1 MKKKIAILG
10 STGSIGK
17 TTINLLKKNKNKYEI
32 KLLSTNKNVKALYNQ
47 SLKLKVKN
55 VIIFDEQKYQKNK
68 RFFLKKKINVF
79 SNFDKPQKILKSK
92 VDITISGISGLNGL
106 KPLLSSIKISKK
118 IAVANKE
125 SIICGWHLIKK
136 ELKKNRTDFIPI
148 DSEHFSIWKLIEN
161 SKNDELDTIYLTAS
175 GGPFLN
181 KKLKKIKN
189 IHPNHAL
196 KHPNWK
202 MGKKITIDSATMMNK
217 VFEVIEAK
225 KIFNLDI
232 KKIKVLIHPSSYVH
246 SVIKFKNGVIKLL
259 AHDTNMMIPIG
270 SAIFNNYE
278 YNYKTKILD
287 IDKINKI
294 QFLKPK
300 ISQFPVLKFLNQIN
314 NNDDIFEIIL
324 IAANDEL
331 VNYYLEQKIK
341 YSDIY
346 TLLNKIIKK
355 REFMVKSINKKLNLR
370 EINEIVE
377 IVKSKVRKLVYQL

>member
-17 TTINLLKKNKNKYEI
+17 TTINLLKKNKNKYVI

-55 VIIFDEQKYQKNK
+55 VIIFDKEKYQKNK

-79 SNFDKPQKILKSK
+79 PNFDKPRKILKSK

-106 KPLLSSIKISKK
+106 KPLLSSIMISKK

-136 ELKKNRTDFIPI
+136 ELKKNKTDFVPI
-148 DSEHFSIWKLIEN
+148 DSEHFSIWKLIET

-181 KKLKKIKN
+181 KKIKKIKN
-189 IHPNHAL
+189 IHPNQAL

-246 SVIKFKNGVIKLL
+246 SVVKFKNGIIKLL

-294 QFLKPK
+294 
-300 ISQFPVLKFLNQIN
+300 
-314 NNDDIFEIIL
+314 
-324 IAANDEL
+324 
-331 VNYYLEQKIK
+331 
-341 YSDIY
+341 
-346 TLLNKIIKK
+346 
-355 REFMVKSINKKLNLR
+355 
-370 EINEIVE
+370 
-377 IVKSKVRKLVYQL
+377 

>member
-106 KPLLSSIKISKK
+106 KPLLSSIMISKK

-189 IHPNHAL
+189 IHPNQAL

-355 REFMVKSINKKLNLR
+355 REFVVKSINKKLNLR

>member
-106 KPLLSSIKISKK
+106 KPLLSSIMISKK

-189 IHPNHAL
+189 IHPNQAL
-196 KHPNWK
+196 KHPNWQ

>member
-17 TTINLLKKNKNKYEI
+17 TTINLLKKNKNKYVI

-47 SLKLKVKN
+47 SLRLKVKN
-55 VIIFDEQKYQKNK
+55 VIIFDKEKYQKNK

-79 SNFDKPQKILKSK
+79 PNFDKPRKILKSK
-92 VDITISGISGLNGL
+92 VDITISGISGLSGL
-106 KPLLSSIKISKK
+106 KPLISSIMISKK

-125 SIICGWHLIKK
+125 SIICGWPLIKK
-136 ELKKNRTDFIPI
+136 ELKKNKTDFVPI
-148 DSEHFSIWKLIEN
+148 DSEHFSIWKLIET
-161 SKNDELDTIYLTAS
+161 SKNDEIDTIYLTAS

-189 IHPNHAL
+189 IHPNQAL

-355 REFMVKSINKKLNLR
+355 REFVVKSINKKLNLR

>member
-106 KPLLSSIKISKK
+106 KPLLSSIMISKK

-355 REFMVKSINKKLNLR
+355 REIMVKSINKKLNLR
-370 EINEIVE
+370 EINEIVD

>member
-106 KPLLSSIKISKK
+106 KPLLSSIMISKK